1 MCWKSRNATVACRT
15 MASSTPD
22 GSVNYDMT
30 DSNSRGWIVCG
41 KQNEAQSNVSSET
54 SLHAARERAR
64 STETEGSLLGITRTV
79 AGDSGLNTE
88 ASTTA
93 MAFEQEMQQEKV
105 MEKPAE
111 TRNVAGDPGLNTE
124 ASTAAMA
131 FQQEMQQEKVEEKPT
146 ELGSGTGPGGTFS
159 HRDVPKKVKPP
170 LARWQNSTF
179 EITLDTR
186 RSWFDSHQNYK
197 RSKVRSSNRRLL
209 SNGKLLQEMKGIN
222 ALQLDSVR
230 SEFHSK
236 FPGSYIATLDELR
249 QTTFPPRRS
258 EASKI
263 EPEDVKSVSCSS
275 DASSVA
281 ARQLMKFVCDCDSS
295 EDIEIGGSAPSCSSL
310 ELNGVCSNESVGSTS
325 SVA

>member
-64 STETEGSLLGITRTV
+64 STETEGSLLGITR
-79 AGDSGLNTE
+79 
-88 ASTTA
+88 
-93 MAFEQEMQQEKV
+93 
-105 MEKPAE
+105 
-111 TRNVAGDPGLNTE
+111 NVAGDPGLNTE

-131 FQQEMQQEKVEEKPT
+131 FQQEMQQEKVMEKPT

-159 HRDVPKKVKPP
+159 HRDFPKKVKPP

-179 EITLDTR
+179 EISLDTR
-186 RSWFDSHQNYK
+186 RSWCDGHQNYK

-222 ALQLDSVR
+222 ALQLDFVR

-258 EASKI
+258 EASKM

-275 DASSVA
+275 VASSVA